1 MTGSGQ
7 AIFDKSMEIAN
18 IILSAL
24 LAGLALWQFLRIR
37 GLEKAL
43 AASQSLLNDLRFRHD
58 DAERF
63 LEYQIAKVHF
73 DKLLRSDR
81 LKFKPE
87 TNIDDIVT
95 DAEVRE
101 ILVKRKLIKKK
112 DAGPFG
118 ETLARRAETAAVPL
132 EPLLVE
138 LNDLESPQ

>member
-1 MTGSGQ
+1 
-7 AIFDKSMEIAN
+7 MEIAN
-18 IILSAL
+18 TILAAL
-24 LAGLALWQFLRIR
+24 LAGLAFWQFLKIR
-37 GLEKAL
+37 GLEKDL
-43 AASQSLLNDLRFRHD
+43 ARGQSLLNDLSFRHN

-73 DKLLRSDR
+73 DKLLRSGR

-95 DAEVRE
+95 NAEVRE

-118 ETLARRAETAAVPL
+118 ESLARRAEKTAVPL